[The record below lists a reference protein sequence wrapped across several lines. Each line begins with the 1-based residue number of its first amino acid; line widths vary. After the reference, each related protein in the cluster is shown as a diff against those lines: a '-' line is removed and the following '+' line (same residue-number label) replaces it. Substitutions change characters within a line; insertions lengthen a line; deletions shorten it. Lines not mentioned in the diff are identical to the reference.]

1 MAVDAKRPTLRYI
14 IIKMLKVKDKE
25 RTLKAKRQKQLVTY
39 RTVPITLLKLI
50 SENKLYRI
58 EGIAR
63 NIQSH

>member
-1 MAVDAKRPTLRYI
+1 MDPNSTTPGHI